1 MVAEREATLTYIN
14 AAPQYPGFNK
24 GYWKE
29 MEEIVKDSMTEH
41 CGKKDAYFVTGVAPG
56 KNNHQFMDGKQGS
69 IKNKVF
75 GLFVSKAVDVQQK
88 LGED

>member
-1 MVAEREATLTYIN
+1 
-14 AAPQYPGFNK
+14 
-24 GYWKE
+24 
-29 MEEIVKDSMTEH
+29 MEEIVQDSMTNN
-41 CGKKDAYFVTGVAPG
+41 CGEKNAYFVTGVAPG
-56 KNNHQFMDGKQGS
+56 KVDHKFMDGKQGS